1 MSLANDYFLL
11 YHGISFEEQNS
22 SQHLSITFHEETLS
36 LFSLVL
42 ITTRKEFDK
51 YISLQSFLSLFPL
64 LKQTKPK
71 NMQALYLLQYKI
83 IQFFQSNNSQKNS
96 VLLQKYFAKLK
107 EEEILSY
114 DNYKKINSLFAYAE
128 NNILKYKQEPQN
140 EFVFQ
145 KEKEKLL
152 QHIKTLQIQMQDKE
166 LLQELQRTFDYLHNQ
181 KFSIGITGVINAG
194 KSTML
199 NALLKKKL
207 LGSSVVPETANL
219 SVIKYAQK
227 EEARIFYWNT
237 MEWQK
242 LLEAAQET
250 QAMHEFIQ
258 ETQDLFGDELHSLI
272 LEKSKV
278 QKVAVQELSVFTSAK
293 SPKKICNLIKYV
305 ELSTPLDFL
314 QDGIEIVDTPGLDDP
329 VTQRE
334 EITKEYINNCDM
346 MLHLMNVSQSAT
358 IKDVVF
364 IIDALLYQNVTKLL
378 VVITRADTVSKEEL
392 QQVITYTKE
401 SIKQEL
407 YKQNKDAKLDYILQT
422 IEFIPISA
430 LMALLHR
437 TGREEEALRDG
448 FSLEDTGILQI
459 EEYLKENLFGAS
471 SIKSELIIKSA
482 QTQVLQTIN
491 KQKNA
496 LVYEL
501 QLSTKSK
508 QELQKEL
515 DALEIK
521 KEKDTQYI
529 ALIYEDILA
538 YKQSLQREL
547 QSSNNFL
554 QVEFLELKTRIKQ
567 RVVSDVRYS
576 LQQNNTSPK
585 ASRIEAI
592 IQTAVKD
599 GIIDIVRDYRYKLIK
614 KIHAISE
621 QYLLKYQDFASS
633 FDEDIEVYDIDTLF
647 LKEFKTGF
655 LLSNNEYIVHPI
667 VELLKDVKLKKI
679 ESFDASVDN
688 SIQTTNKTLQE
699 NTQQRANNLASEL
712 IQFYFMQLALP
723 IQTIQQKLL
732 HEQESLKRYLA
743 EDTSLESS
751 LEIHAKIKKLDTL
764 KNNIQSEIS

>member
-22 SQHLSITFHEETLS
+22 SQCLNATLNEETLS
-36 LFSLVL
+36 LCCIVL
-42 ITTRKEFDK
+42 TVTSKEFDK
-51 YISLQSFLSLFPL
+51 CISLQSFLSIFPL
-64 LKQTKPK
+64 LEQTKPK
-71 NMQALYLLQYKI
+71 NMQALHHLQYKI
-83 IQFFQSNNSQKNS
+83 IQLLQNNNSQKNTT
-96 VLLQKYFAKLK
+96 LLQKYFAKLK
-107 EEEILSY
+107 KESILSY
-114 DNYKKINSLFAYAE
+114 DNYKKINSLFAYVGNSTLA
-128 NNILKYKQEPQN
+128 YKQESPN

-145 KEKEKLL
+145 KDKEKLL
-152 QHIKTLQIQMQDKE
+152 QRMKTLQIQIQDKS

-199 NALLKKKL
+199 NALLKKEL

-242 LLEAAQET
+242 LLEAAKET
-250 QAMHEFIQ
+250 QTMQEFVQ
-258 ETQDLFGDELHSLI
+258 ETQDALGDELHSLI
-272 LEKSKV
+272 QEKSKV
-278 QKVAVQELSVFTSAK
+278 QKVAVEELSSYTSAK
-293 SPKKICNLIKYV
+293 SLKKICNLIKYV
-305 ELSTPLDFL
+305 ELGTPLDFL

-334 EITKEYINNCDM
+334 EITKGYINNCDM

-392 QQVITYTKE
+392 QQVISYTKD

-407 YKQNKDAKLDYILQT
+407 SKQNKDAKLEYILQT

-482 QTQVLQTIN
+482 QAQVLQIIK
-491 KQKNA
+491 KQRNA

-515 DALEIK
+515 KALEIQTN
-521 KEKDTQYI
+521 KDTQYI
-529 ALIYEDILA
+529 ELIYEETLA

-547 QSSNNFL
+547 QSLNNFL

-576 LQQNNTSPK
+576 LQESNTTPK
-585 ASRIEAI
+585 PSRIEAI
-592 IQTAVKD
+592 IQTAIKD

-614 KIHAISE
+614 KIHSISE
-621 QYLLKYQDFASS
+621 QYLLKNQDFASS
-633 FDEDIEVYDIDTLF
+633 FDEDIEVHDIDTLF

-667 VELLKDVKLKKI
+667 IELLKDVTLKKI
-679 ESFDASVDN
+679 ESFDALVDN
-688 SIQTTNKTLQE
+688 SVQTTSKTLQKS
-699 NTQQRANNLASEL
+699 TQQRANNLASEL
-712 IQFYFMQLALP
+712 IQVYFVQLALP

-732 HEQESLKRYLA
+732 HERESLKRYLA
-743 EDTSLESS
+743 EDKSLESS
-751 LEIHAKIKKLDTL
+751 LEIHAKIKILETL
-764 KNNIQSEIS
+764 

>member
-96 VLLQKYFAKLK
+96 ALLQKYFAKLK

-576 LQQNNTSPK
+576 LQQSNTSPK

>member
-96 VLLQKYFAKLK
+96 ALLQKYFAKLK

-128 NNILKYKQEPQN
+128 NSVLKYKQEPQN

-521 KEKDTQYI
+521 KEKDMQYI